1 MISECWRKVKERA
14 EAIEVTTD
22 LEKCQKYVAE
32 GKDED
37 LIKRKMKQREKE
49 KSLHWLDWIK

>member
-1 MISECWRKVKERA
+1 MISECWRKVKERT

-22 LEKCQKYVAE
+22 LEKCQKYVGE

-37 LIKRKMKQREKE
+37 LIKREMKKREKE
-49 KSLHWLDWIK
+49 KGLHWLEWIE